1 MPINCAAIPR
11 ELLESELFGH
21 AKGAFTGGTERT
33 EGLIREAHRGTLFLD
48 EISELALALQVKL
61 LRVLQ
66 DREVRP
72 VGGKQIATVDVRF
85 IAATNKDIKLA
96 MEQGQF
102 RKDLYYRMN
111 VIGID
116 VPPLRERGADVH
128 LLARHFIDYHGRR
141 MGKRFR
147 KIDSD
152 FREFLESYAWPG
164 NVRELENLIER
175 AVILA
180 DSDTLTC
187 KDLPEA
193 APPPQL
199 RPPAEINGRPV
210 SIEEYMRGVVER
222 YQEADN
228 ETELARM
235 LGIGRKRSGRGVG
248 GGAEARRR
256 RESCLSSPRRALR
269 GAVSGKGSR

>member
-1 MPINCAAIPR
+1 
-11 ELLESELFGH
+11 
-21 AKGAFTGGTERT
+21 
-33 EGLIREAHRGTLFLD
+33 
-48 EISELALALQVKL
+48 
-61 LRVLQ
+61 
-66 DREVRP
+66 
-72 VGGKQIATVDVRF
+72 
-85 IAATNKDIKLA
+85 
-96 MEQGQF
+96 
-102 RKDLYYRMN
+102 
-111 VIGID
+111 
-116 VPPLRERGADVH
+116 
-128 LLARHFIDYHGRR
+128 

-222 YQEADN
+222 YQEAHSD
-228 ETELARM
+228 TELARM
-235 LGIGRKRSGRGVG
+235 LGIGRK
-248 GGAEARRR
+248 ALWMRRR
-256 RESCLSSPRRALR
+256 RWGLKREG
-269 GAVSGKGSR
+269 GAKA